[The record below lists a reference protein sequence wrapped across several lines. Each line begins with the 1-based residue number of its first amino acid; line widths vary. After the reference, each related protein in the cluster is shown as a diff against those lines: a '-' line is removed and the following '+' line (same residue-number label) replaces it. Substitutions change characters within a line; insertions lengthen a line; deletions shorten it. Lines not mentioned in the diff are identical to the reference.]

1 MKRPAGLPHA
11 RGFSLVELMVSMAI
25 ALVVTL
31 AVFGVLVASED
42 RKRASTALNDANQTG
57 AYAAH
62 MIDRSIRSAGS
73 GFAQRWREVFGCRL
87 NAVRNDVGAVL
98 PRTNAWP
105 APFAAMPRDL
115 RVAPVLVG
123 RDLSSG
129 GSDVL
134 LVMAGAAGFA
144 ESPLR
149 VQPSSSTGNSLRLPN
164 TLGLRADDLVLVA
177 EDGVGCLL
185 EQVAS
190 PFTGGTSQLLSFAG
204 TYYTAAGANVSLETF
219 GTAGLAYAIPLG
231 NATDNLPLMQLYGV
245 GANNTLF
252 SYDVLRPGGADA
264 SVPIADGVVELR
276 AAYGVDLNND
286 RQIDTWVSPGTAPFD
301 LTSLTDGSGTA
312 RDNLRRIVALRIG
325 LVLRASVAQR
335 EEVAPAMLAMFQ
347 DLPEAAQPP
356 ARTLTADE
364 RRYRHRVVETTVP
377 LRNILLLPAL

>member
-1 MKRPAGLPHA
+1 MKRRARLQLA

-31 AVFGVLVASED
+31 AVFGVLVASEE
-42 RKRASTALNDANQTG
+42 RKRSSTALNDANQTG

-62 MIDRSIRSAGS
+62 LIDRSIRSAGS

-98 PRTNAWP
+98 PRTSAWP
-105 APFAAMPRDL
+105 APFAAMPLAL
-115 RVAPVLVG
+115 RMAPVLIG
-123 RDLSSG
+123 SNLSGG

-134 LVMAGAAGFA
+134 FVMAGAAGFA

-149 VQPSSSTGNSLRLPN
+149 VQPSSASTNSLRLAN

-190 PFTGGTSQLLSFAG
+190 PFTGDAGQLLPFAG
-204 TYYTAAGANVSLETF
+204 TYYTAAGTDVSLQTF

-231 NATDNLPLMQLYGV
+231 NATDNLPQMQLYGV

-252 SYDVLRPGGADA
+252 SYDVLRPNGADA
-264 SVPIADGVVELR
+264 PVPIAEGVVELR
-276 AAYGVDLNND
+276 AAYGVDSNND
-286 RQIDTWVSPGTAPFD
+286 RQIDTWVSPGMAPFD
-301 LTSLTDGSGTA
+301 LNSLTDGSGTA
-312 RDNLRRIVALRIG
+312 RDNLRRIVAVRVG

-335 EEVAPAMLAMFQ
+335 EDVAPATLAMFQ
-347 DLPEAAQPP
+347 DLPAAAQPP
-356 ARTLTADE
+356 VRTLTTDE

-377 LRNILLLPAL
+377 LRNVLLLPAL